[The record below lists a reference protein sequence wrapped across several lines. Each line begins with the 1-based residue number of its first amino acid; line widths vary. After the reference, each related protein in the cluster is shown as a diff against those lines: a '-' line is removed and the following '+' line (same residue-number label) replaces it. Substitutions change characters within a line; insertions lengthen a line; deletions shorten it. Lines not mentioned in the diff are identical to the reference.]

1 MVELDDDKY
10 TKMAKAIK
18 CILEKAEIMKEILDS
33 DNSASYKKRDRIRH
47 RDEDYDDDYDY
58 DYRRPSRYM

>member
-33 DNSASYKKRDRIRH
+33 DNLESYKRRDRVRH
-47 RDEDYDDDYDY
+47 REEDYDDY